1 MFIPPSLSL
10 NGCGIKYSGPER
22 KIGEVCRNVEQ
33 LDLASNNFRSFE
45 EILKIIKQ
53 MPKLRFLNLSEN
65 DLSQN
70 NKRYLYRSHDPKPNR
85 LGNMTSL
92 VLNNTKVPFSI
103 VHLLLDSMPKL
114 CDLHLSLNNYS
125 KLDVG
130 PKKYKNIRRL
140 YISGNPN
147 LKSWKEISNLLRAFP
162 SLKSLSMA
170 DCSVDTIPDN
180 LGNILPDLQTLNISN
195 WPIKD
200 WKFIEKLNKLS
211 NLTELRC
218 QGIQVLQ
225 TINNA
230 ESKRLHLIARL
241 PNIRR
246 LNGSEISKDERLFAE
261 KSFVRW
267 FLLNSDV
274 SKPERFSLLSNLNR
288 QKPNLSVRIGLE
300 VVSSPFPLSEAGQK
314 DG

>member
-1 MFIPPSLSL
+1 MIFTGNHLILPPSLSL
-10 NGCGIKYSGPER
+10 NGCAIKYSGPEK
-22 KIGEVCRNVEQ
+22 KIAQVCRNVEQ
-33 LDLASNNFRSFE
+33 LDLASNNFRNFD
-45 EILKIIKQ
+45 EILRIVKQ

-65 DLSQN
+65 DLSHSH
-70 NKRYLYRSHDPKPNR
+70 KKYLHCYYYDPKP
-85 LGNMTSL
+85 LKLTNMTSL

-103 VHLLLDSMPKL
+103 VHFLLDSMPNL

-130 PKKYKNIRRL
+130 PKKYKNIHRL
-140 YISGNPN
+140 YLSGNPN

-162 SLKSLSMA
+162 SLESLSMA

-180 LGNILPDLQTLNISN
+180 LGKILPDLQTLNISN

-200 WKFIEKLNKLS
+200 WKFVEKLNKLR

-218 QGIQVLQ
+218 QGIQVLHN
-225 TINNA
+225 INNQ
-230 ESKRLHLIARL
+230 ESKRQHLIARL

-267 FLLNSDV
+267 FLINGDV
-274 SKPERFSLLSNLNR
+274 NKPERYILFYFILSS
-288 QKPNLSVRIGLE
+288 K
-300 VVSSPFPLSEAGQK
+300 
-314 DG
+314 